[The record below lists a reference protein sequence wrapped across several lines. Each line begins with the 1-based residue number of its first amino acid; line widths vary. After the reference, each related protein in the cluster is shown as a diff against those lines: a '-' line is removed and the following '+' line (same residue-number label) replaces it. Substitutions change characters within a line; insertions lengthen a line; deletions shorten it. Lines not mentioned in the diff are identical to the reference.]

1 MAASLK
7 HTRLRSFAG
16 LLGTWLAA
24 ASSGFAQPAAAPSEI
39 EIRTPLPPPLIG
51 PLLRPFHFERRQ
63 VSPARLTNSYRLD
76 SLIRGGDLYLTAQDV
91 VALTLENNL
100 DIAVQRYG
108 PYMAREALRRAE
120 GGGLLRQ
127 DVVTPIAPGPVSVS
141 PIGVSGNASGLAS
154 GTGASAASFLTGYGP
169 NPPNLDPSIGAYVQ
183 FGHSTIPETNLTYY
197 STTALVNVYRFY
209 EVYYNQQFITGTS
222 IGASYWTQ
230 HSDVNSPNNTLNP
243 NITGDIDFN
252 VTQSLLQG
260 FSRAVNDR
268 NIRVA
273 RNNIKV
279 TNLNLKLQLIT
290 TVTAVLNLY
299 WDLVSFNDDV
309 RIKQQ
314 ALANAE
320 KLLADNKEKVD
331 AGALPAVEV
340 TRAAAQAS
348 VSQEALLISQTNM
361 AQQETVLKNA
371 LSRTGVE
378 NAGFDAVHVVPLDSI
393 QIPKTEE
400 IQPVQ
405 DLLRT
410 ALENRPELEQS
421 RLSLESSKINLQGT
435 RNSLLPSLS
444 VFADVNNQGLA
455 GAYNPQYDNCCGPA
469 SSIFVGGLGSALG
482 QEFRRNFPNYSAGF
496 SVSIPLRNRQAQAD
510 YAMDQL
516 KLRQQELQLQRTVNQ
531 IRVEVKNAVVGVQQ
545 ARLRYDTAVNTRVL
559 AEQSLDAEQKR
570 FQYGATGADVTTVIQ
585 AQQDLANDQSAE
597 LQALAAYSHA
607 RIDLD
612 VALGR
617 TLDVNHI
624 KIDEAYTGHVERQS
638 VLPSALPGERR

>member
-7 HTRLRSFAG
+7 YTCLRS
-16 LLGTWLAA
+16 LGCLVGTLLAA
-24 ASSGFAQPAAAPSEI
+24 ASGFAQPVAPSEI
-39 EIRTPLPPPLIG
+39 EIRTPEPPPVIG
-51 PLLRPFHFERRQ
+51 PLIRPFHFERRQ
-63 VSPARLTNSYRLD
+63 VSPARLTNSYRLN
-76 SLIRGGDLYLTAQDV
+76 SLIHGGSLYLTAQDV
-91 VALTLENNL
+91 IALTLENNL

-141 PIGVSGNASGLAS
+141 PIGVSGNTSGLAS
-154 GTGASAASFLTGYGP
+154 GTGLSAAAFLTGYGP
-169 NPPNLDPSIGAYVQ
+169 NPPNLDPSIGVYMQ

-209 EVYYNQQFITGTS
+209 QVYYNQQFITGTS

-230 HSDVNSPNNTLNP
+230 RSDVNSPNNTLNP

-260 FSRAVNDR
+260 LSRAVNNR

-279 TNLNLKLQLIT
+279 TNLNLKLQLVT

-314 ALANAE
+314 ALATAQ

-331 AGALPAVEV
+331 AGALPAVEI
-340 TRAAAQAS
+340 TRAAAQVSA
-348 VSQEALLISQTNM
+348 SQEALLISQTNL

-378 NAGFDAVHVVPLDSI
+378 NAGFDAVHVVPLDHI
-393 QIPKTEE
+393 QIPTAEA

-405 DLLRT
+405 DLVQT

-421 RLSLESSKINLQGT
+421 RISLESSKINLQGT

-444 VFADVNNQGLA
+444 VFADINNQGLA
-455 GAYNPQYDNCCGPA
+455 GPYNPQYNSCCGPA
-469 SSIFVGGLGSALG
+469 GSIFVGGMGSVLE

-496 SVSIPLRNRQAQAD
+496 SLSIPLRNRAAQAD

-531 IRVEVKNAVVGVQQ
+531 IRVEVKNAVVGLEQ
-545 ARLRYDTAVNTRVL
+545 ARLRYDTAVDTRKL

-570 FQYGATGADVTTVIQ
+570 FQYGATGADVTTVIM
-585 AQQDLANDQSAE
+585 AQQEVANDRSAE
-597 LQALAAYSHA
+597 IQALAAYSHA

-624 KIDEAYTGHVERQS
+624 KIDEAYSGHVERQS
-638 VLPSALPGERR
+638 ALPNDLPGERR

>member
-1 MAASLK
+1 
-7 HTRLRSFAG
+7 
-16 LLGTWLAA
+16 
-24 ASSGFAQPAAAPSEI
+24 
-39 EIRTPLPPPLIG
+39 
-51 PLLRPFHFERRQ
+51 
-63 VSPARLTNSYRLD
+63 
-76 SLIRGGDLYLTAQDV
+76 
-91 VALTLENNL
+91 
-100 DIAVQRYG
+100 
-108 PYMAREALRRAE
+108 
-120 GGGLLRQ
+120 
-127 DVVTPIAPGPVSVS
+127 VVTPIAPGPVSVS
-141 PIGVSGNASGLAS
+141 PIGVSGNTSGLAS
-154 GTGASAASFLTGYGP
+154 GTGLSAAAFLTGYGP
-169 NPPNLDPSIGAYVQ
+169 NPPNLDPNIGVYMQ

-209 EVYYNQQFITGTS
+209 QVYYSQQFITGTA

-230 HSDVNSPNNTLNP
+230 RSDVNSPNNTLNP

-260 FSRAVNDR
+260 LSRAVNNR

-299 WDLVSFNDDV
+299 WDLVSFHDDV

-314 ALANAE
+314 ALVTAQ
-320 KLLADNKEKVD
+320 KLLADNKEKVE
-331 AGALPAVEV
+331 AGALPAVEI
-340 TRAAAQAS
+340 TRAAAQVSA
-348 VSQEALLISQTNM
+348 SQEALLISQTNL

-378 NAGFDAVHVVPLDSI
+378 NAGFDAVHLVPLDHI
-393 QIPKTEE
+393 QIPTAEA

-405 DLLRT
+405 DLIQT

-421 RLSLESSKINLQGT
+421 RISLESSKINLQGT

-444 VFADVNNQGLA
+444 VFADINNQGLA
-455 GAYNPQYDNCCGPA
+455 GPYNPQYNNCCGPA
-469 SSIFVGGLGSALG
+469 GSIFVGGLGTALE

-496 SVSIPLRNRQAQAD
+496 SVNIPLRNRAAQAD

-531 IRVEVKNAVVGVQQ
+531 IRVEVKNAVVGLQQ
-545 ARLRYDTAVNTRVL
+545 ARLRYDTAVDTRKL

-570 FQYGATGADVTTVIQ
+570 FQYGATGADVTTVIM
-585 AQQDLANDQSAE
+585 AQQDVANDQSAE
-597 LQALAAYSHA
+597 IQALAAYSHA

-624 KIDEAYTGHVERQS
+624 KLDEAYSGHVERQS
-638 VLPSALPGERR
+638 ALPSDLPGERR

>member
-1 MAASLK
+1 MN
-7 HTRLRSFAG
+7 HTRIRTFG
-16 LLGTWLAA
+16 CLLGAWLAA
-24 ASSGFAQPAAAPSEI
+24 TPGAFAQSAAAPPEI
-39 EIRTPLPPPLIG
+39 EIRTPPPPPLIG
-51 PLLRPFHFERRQ
+51 PLLRPFHLERRQ
-63 VSPARLTNSYRLD
+63 VAPARLTNSYRLD
-76 SLIRGGDLYLTAQDV
+76 SLIRAGSLYLTAQDV
-91 VALTLENNL
+91 IALTLENNL

-141 PIGVSGNASGLAS
+141 PIGVSGNTSGLAS
-154 GTGASAASFLTGYGP
+154 GAGASTASFLTGYGP
-169 NPPNLDPSIGAYVQ
+169 NPPNLDPSIGVYMQ

-197 STTALVNVYRFY
+197 STAALVSVYRFY
-209 EVYYNQQFITGTS
+209 EVYYNQQFLTGTS
-222 IGASYWTQ
+222 INASYWTQ
-230 HSDVNSPNNTLNP
+230 HTVVNSPNNTLDP
-243 NITGDIDFN
+243 NVTGDIDFN

-268 NIRVA
+268 NIKVA
-273 RNNIKV
+273 RNNIKI

-290 TVTAVLNLY
+290 TVTAILNLY
-299 WDLVSFNDDV
+299 WDLVSFNDDA
-309 RIKQQ
+309 RTKQQ
-314 ALANAE
+314 ALATAQ
-320 KLLADNKEKVD
+320 KLLADNRERVA

-340 TRAAAQAS
+340 TRAAAQVSA
-348 VSQEALLISQTNM
+348 SQEALLISQTNL

-378 NAGFDAVHVVPLDSI
+378 NAGFDAVHVVPLDHI
-393 QIPKTEE
+393 EIPKTEE
-400 IQPVQ
+400 IQPVP
-405 DLLRT
+405 DLIQI
-410 ALENRPELEQS
+410 AMANRPELEQS
-421 RLSLESSKINLQGT
+421 RISLESSKLNLRGT

-455 GAYNPQYDNCCGPA
+455 GALNPQYNNCCGPA
-469 SSIFVGGLGSALG
+469 SSYFVGGLGTALA

-496 SVSIPLRNRQAQAD
+496 SLNIPLRNRGAQAD

-531 IRVEVKNAVVGVQQ
+531 IRVEVKNAVVGLEQ
-545 ARLRYDTAVNTRVL
+545 ARLRYETAVNTRVL

-597 LQALAAYSHA
+597 IQALAAYSHA
-607 RIDLD
+607 KIDLD

-624 KIDEAYTGHVERQS
+624 KLDEAYSGHVERQS
-638 VLPSALPGERR
+638 VLPASLPGDGR